1 MAFKAIET
9 EASNEIQLRSVELAI
24 TSRCNFRCSYCG
36 AFDLNERQVLTGDA
50 AIDIISDLPHL
61 ERVKLSGGEVL
72 LRFDDCLQ
80 VVQYCASRGIE
91 TQINTNGSLLDH
103 EKITTLKNAGVSCLH
118 FSLDFTT
125 AEEHARF
132 YRVRPDVFPKIINS
146 IRESVASGTIDTVVE
161 TIVFNETKKHLV
173 EIHDFIADLG
183 VTKHEI
189 QMEIPGIHEGYTS
202 TTPADELAELLC
214 DLIDH
219 QRPGVHMY
227 FSCLSAYIKP
237 TSPSFPRIR
246 PYYGRDGVHFA
257 GCIEGKNQLH
267 VHSNGDIM
275 LCELGAPSVI
285 GNVFQT
291 RLSHLVESRPESL
304 LSFVKSK
311 HVDGTHV
318 CFRNCDTPGE
328 KKAASPLRVLH

>member
-1 MAFKAIET
+1 MAFKAIEV
-9 EASNEIQLRSVELAI
+9 EASDQIQLRSVELAI

-50 AIDIISDLPHL
+50 AIDIISDLPDL
-61 ERVKLSGGEVL
+61 QRVKLSGGEVL
-72 LRFDDCLQ
+72 LRFDDCLK
-80 VVQYCASRGIE
+80 VVEYCASRGIE
-91 TQINTNGSLLDH
+91 TQINTNGSLLDR
-103 EKITTLKNAGVSCLH
+103 EKVRILNDAGLSIFH
-118 FSLDFTT
+118 FSLDFTS

-132 YRVRPDVFPKIINS
+132 YRVRPDVFPKIINA
-146 IRESVASGTIDTVVE
+146 IRESVASPSIDTVVE
-161 TIVFNETKKHLV
+161 TIVFNETKEHLV
-173 EIHDFIADLG
+173 EIHDFIAALG

-189 QMEIPGIHEGYTS
+189 QMEIPGVHEGYKS
-202 TTPADELAELLC
+202 TTPVEELALLLGN
-214 DLIDH
+214 LIEH
-219 QRPGVHMY
+219 QRPGMNMY

-237 TSPSFPRIR
+237 TSPHFPKIR
-246 PYYGRDGVHFA
+246 QYYGREGVFFA

-285 GNVFQT
+285 GNVFAT
-291 RLSHLVESRPESL
+291 RLSKLVESRPESL

-318 CFRNCDTPGE
+318 CFRNCDTPAE
-328 KKAASPLRVLH
+328 KKPSLLKVIH